1 MATKNNTNNT
11 MNTVANNI
19 VCPVCGS
26 QLEVTVSH
34 TCNAEPH
41 VIATRNSDDV
51 TYIPKTKAQLT
62 IEKMQSA
69 GIDTTNFFAINL
81 GGGNSAV
88 GRKDDSGVS
97 IVAEDDP
104 IFMMIQQDGT
114 VANGNL
120 FRRWILRQL
129 AGMEYIGKQP
139 AGVTKSLRWKGY
151 EYSIGM
157 MTEEFRVQ
165 ARLWEQGDTENFND
179 RNVWFNR
186 DTAVAVAQD
195 YLQQLKAHID
205 DLAVKHCKGVE
216 YKRIHRIDIFVAD
229 LDALVYSPLRRNIRK
244 IANTRSPK
252 ALYEA
257 FRDFRKLSFKTS
269 GRYYRDVVFTCAW
282 ENKQCK
288 AFVDAYK
295 GVGGHAAAKN
305 LILFHNCLVT
315 DEYGVKHTN
324 RHDSMECLTAYR
336 DMYAKRGEG
345 YKMLGFW
352 KALVESNGI
361 DFNKKLAEW
370 RKAKRERMAAKRA

>member
-1 MATKNNTNNT
+1 MFTNNFSSL
-11 MNTVANNI
+11 NNYA
-19 VCPVCGS
+19 
-26 QLEVTVSH
+26 QFF
-34 TCNAEPH
+34 NAQAQ
-41 VIATRNSDDV
+41 ATPQDPQNNGNAPQSGNGNSGN
-51 TYIPKTKAQLT
+51 AQDAP
-62 IEKMQSA
+62 QDNGNA
-69 GIDTTNFFAINL
+69 QAQNNN
-81 GGGNSAV
+81 GNSAV
-88 GRKDDSGVS
+88 GRKDESGVN
-97 IVAEDDP
+97 IVPEDDP

-139 AGVTKSLRWKGY
+139 AGVTTSLRWKGY
-151 EYSIGM
+151 EYSIKM
-157 MTEEFRVQ
+157 MTEEYRVQ
-165 ARLWEQGDTENFND
+165 ARLWGQGDTENFND

-186 DTAVAVAQD
+186 ETAVAVAQD

-216 YKRIHRIDIFVAD
+216 YKRIHRIDIFVDD
-229 LDALVYSPLRRNIRK
+229 LDALVYNPLRRNIRK

-282 ENKQCK
+282 DTKQCK

-305 LILFHNCLVT
+305 MILFHNCLVT

-370 RKAKRERMAAKRA
+370 RKAKRKRMVAKRAGK